1 MILTE
6 PSNNVPRYLA
16 CCKCDILEDIEF
28 DSPIVLTLKIY
39 KPGTIRV
46 KTLSDKKFFV
56 EGDRRAFDFNIV
68 GNE

>member
-6 PSNNVPRYLA
+6 PSNNIPRYLA

-46 KTLSDKKFFV
+46 KTLSDKKVLCRGRQTGF
-56 EGDRRAFDFNIV
+56 
-68 GNE
+68 